1 MRPSGRCTSS
11 PGCAWAVA
19 RRGLLVVAPLANR
32 AAAAVPAVREGVLG
46 QPGNVEVEQVAI
58 ALDEEVVG
66 AGGSDFTLSVISGV
80 VAV

>member
-1 MRPSGRCTSS
+1 
-11 PGCAWAVA
+11 
-19 RRGLLVVAPLANR
+19 
-32 AAAAVPAVREGVLG
+32 VPAVREGVLG